1 MDERLLFYTA
11 VLVLGI
17 SAQWIAWK
25 LKFPSILLLL
35 ATGFAAGQFYDQS
48 AVVEQDTLFAL
59 VSLAVGIILLEGGL
73 TLRFSELKEAGTS
86 VLRLVGIGSIVTW
99 FLSSLAAHYLA
110 GFSWQVGILISA
122 ILVVTGPTVI
132 GPLLRTVKPQ
142 RSINSILK
150 WEGIVIDPVG
160 AVLAVLVF
168 GFFFGHGDGHSG
180 TAGVLLTLSK
190 TLLIGGG
197 LGYATAFGLSYVL
210 SRHWIPDYLQSVAV
224 LATSLAMFTL
234 SNFLQNESGLLTVT
248 IIGIGLANQHRAR
261 IRHVVE
267 FKETLRTI
275 LISCLFIVLGARIGI
290 DDIRS
295 VWKEALLF
303 LLALI
308 FVVRPI
314 SVYVSMIGNKSVSAK
329 EKLFLSMMAPR
340 GIVAAAVSSV
350 FALELSQTGGPFAE
364 EAARIVPLT
373 YTVIVGTVTFY
384 GLLAGP
390 IARKLGLALKNP
402 QGVLFVGIRR
412 WSIEAA
418 KAIEEAGFRVLMLD
432 ANYQATAD
440 ARMSGISSVNANVLS
455 EFVSEEIDLAGIGNM
470 VAATPNDQVNTLACI
485 NLGHTLGI
493 SHVFQLKPHDF
504 EDSERK
510 STTTEYNGRLL
521 ANRGISSSEIDRLE
535 KSGAVVKCT
544 TINDEFSL
552 EDFQE
557 LYGESALILFR
568 ITSSNELI
576 VETPELGPVNPG
588 EQVISLVIES
598 T

>member
-11 VLVLGI
+11 VLLLGI

-86 VLRLVGIGSIVTW
+86 VLRLVGIGSLVTW

-168 GFFFGHGDGHSG
+168 GLFFGHGDGHSG
-180 TAGVLLTLSK
+180 AMGVLLTLGK
-190 TLLIGGG
+190 TLLIGVG
-197 LGYATAFGLSYVL
+197 LGYATALGLSHVL

-224 LATSLAMFTL
+224 LAISLAMFTL
-234 SNFLQNESGLLTVT
+234 SNFLQSESGLLTVT
-248 IIGIGLANQHRAR
+248 IIGIGLANQNRAR

-275 LISCLFIVLGARIGI
+275 LISCLFIVLGARIGV

-308 FVVRPI
+308 LVVRPI
-314 SVYVSMIGNKSVSAK
+314 SVYVSMLGNKAVSNK
-329 EKLFLSMMAPR
+329 EKLFLSLMAPR

-350 FALELSQTGGPFAE
+350 FALELAQTGGAFAE

-390 IARKLGLALKNP
+390 IARKLGLASKNP
-402 QGVLFVGIRR
+402 QGILFVGIRR

-418 KAIEEAGFRVLMLD
+418 KAIEESGFRVLMLD
-432 ANYQATAD
+432 SNYQVTAD
-440 ARMSGISSVNANVLS
+440 ARMSGIPAVNANVLS

-493 SHVFQLKPHDF
+493 SRVFQLKPHDL
-504 EDSERK
+504 EDSERNA
-510 STTTEYNGRLL
+510 TTTEYNGRLL
-521 ANRGISSSEIDRLE
+521 GNRGVSFSEIDSLE
-535 KSGAVVKCT
+535 RSGAVVKCT
-544 TINDEFSL
+544 AINEEFSF
-552 EDFQE
+552 DAFQE

-576 VETPELGPVNPG
+576 VETPNSGPVIPG
-588 EQVISLVIES
+588 ERAISLVIE
-598 T
+598 TA